1 MTADSKLI
9 SEIQKL
15 KKDRKAVILAHN
27 YQLPEVQDI
36 ADFLGDSLGLS
47 REASKTDA
55 KVIVFCGVYFMAE
68 TANILS
74 PEKTVLLPDLS
85 SGCPMAEMINA
96 KELRTLKAA
105 HPGHLVVTYVNS
117 SAEVKAETDYCC
129 TSGNALKIV
138 EKLKNEKI
146 IFVPD
151 KYLGAWI
158 SGRLNKKMV
167 LWHGYCPTHAKILP
181 EHIAAA
187 KNKHPGAPVMVHPEC
202 RNDVWPLADE
212 VCSTEGFL
220 RFAKSNIAKEFIVA
234 TEPGMLYR
242 LAKENPGKSFYPAN
256 AEAICPNMKKN
267 TLEKVLWALQDMKNI
282 VRVPEDI
289 RLKAKRAIDRMVAIT

>member
-1 MTADSKLI
+1 MPDNRKLQE
-9 SEIQKL
+9 EIAKL
-15 KKDRKAVILAHN
+15 KKERDAVILVHN

-47 REASKTDA
+47 REAAKTKA
-55 KVIVFCGVYFMAE
+55 KVIVFCGVHFMAE
-68 TANILS
+68 TANILA
-74 PEKTVLLPDLS
+74 PEKTVLLPDPA
-85 SGCPMAEMINA
+85 SGCPMADMISA
-96 KELRTLKAA
+96 KELRALKAK
-105 HPGHLVVTYVNS
+105 HPGHIVVAYVNS

-129 TSGNALKIV
+129 TSGNALQVV

-151 KYLGAWI
+151 KYLGSWI
-158 SGRLNKKMV
+158 AGRLNKEMV

-181 EHIAAA
+181 AHIEKA
-187 KNKHPGAPVMVHPEC
+187 KKEHPGAVVMAHPEC

-220 RFAKSNIAKEFIVA
+220 RYVKTSRVKEFIVA

-242 LAKENPGKSFYPAN
+242 LAKENPGKKFYPAS
-256 AEAICPNMKKN
+256 AEASCPNMKKN
-267 TLEKVLWALQDMKNI
+267 TLEKVLWSLQDMANI
-282 VRVPEDI
+282 VRVPEEI
-289 RLKAKRAIDRMVAIT
+289 RLKARKAIERMVMLV

>member
-1 MTADSKLI
+1 MPDNKKLVE
-9 SEIQKL
+9 EIRKL
-15 KKDRKAVILAHN
+15 KKERDAVILVHN

-47 REASKTDA
+47 REAAKTGA

-74 PEKTVLLPDLS
+74 PEKTVLLPDLA
-85 SGCPMAEMINA
+85 SGCPMADMINA
-96 KELRTLKAA
+96 KELRELKAA
-105 HPGHLVVTYVNS
+105 HPGHLVVAYVNS

-129 TSGNALKIV
+129 TSGNALKVV

-151 KYLGAWI
+151 KYLGSWI
-158 SGRLNKKMV
+158 SEKLGKEMV

-181 EHIAAA
+181 AHVEKAKKEHPKAL
-187 KNKHPGAPVMVHPEC
+187 VLVHPEC

-220 RFAKSNIAKEFIVA
+220 RYAKGSKAAEFIVA

-242 LAKENPGKSFYPAN
+242 LAKENPGKKFYPAN
-256 AEAICPNMKKN
+256 ADAICPNMKKN
-267 TLEKVLWALQDMKNI
+267 TLEKVLWSLQDMKNI
-282 VRVPEDI
+282 VKVPEET
-289 RLKAKRAIDRMVAIT
+289 RLKAKKAIDRMVSIA